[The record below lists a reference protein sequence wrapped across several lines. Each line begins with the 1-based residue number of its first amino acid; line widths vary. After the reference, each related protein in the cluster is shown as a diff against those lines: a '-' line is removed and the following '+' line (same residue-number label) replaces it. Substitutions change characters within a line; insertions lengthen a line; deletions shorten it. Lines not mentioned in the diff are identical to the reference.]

1 MRRLHNNKLFFI
13 PFCVLLVVCCGTA
26 LAQGTDEAERL
37 WGLGEKALEARQYQ
51 QAISYYERS
60 LSMTRKV
67 NNPEGIAANLNGL
80 GAVYEA
86 QGDFGKALSYYL
98 DALKIARQVNNKDLI
113 ATNLFN
119 AGSIY
124 SSDFNQYEK
133 ALPFFEESLK
143 LFKELNNKESIAIVL
158 FNTGKTVQSLGRYE
172 QALPYF
178 TECLN
183 MNRALGNRQGVAANL
198 NLLGNVYAGLGQF
211 DKPMPL
217 YQEALRIN
225 TQLAIPKEI
234 ALTLR
239 NIGDAYSD
247 LLQYDKALPDYEQ
260 ALDIQKKQGLQSDLA
275 ITLTNLGSLYQ
286 ALSQYDKA
294 LAVYGESL
302 KISKEM
308 NNRAGAA
315 TALNNIGHT
324 YASLGRSN
332 EALAYYQQ
340 SLDLEKQLGRRQKA
354 AIVLN
359 NIGMEQFRSG
369 RYEQALANLKEA
381 LGIDR
386 QLNMVHDITLRL
398 NNIGAIYLRQK
409 RYQEAEAAFLERKA
423 LQAKVPNIRLIHPG
437 LEELY
442 LIRKKYGEALALLDG
457 QGRKPTWRSNNTYSL
472 EYYTHYGLALK
483 GLSRYR
489 ESARSLLRAVSISE
503 DMRLQAR
510 EREGFFGG
518 GGYIGRLVPHRAL
531 SAVLAEQSL
540 QGEKPDEQLKAY
552 GKDLAS
558 EAFYFAEL
566 AKARTL
572 LEAMAAS
579 SKQYDDTNLPTGI
592 KTREKTLRAGLA
604 DIDKEWETA
613 YKRGEAE
620 FNRLQRKKDELK
632 RELDAHIAT
641 VRAQY
646 PKYAALNYPQP
657 VPADE
662 LPLKEHEVLLEFS
675 LTDDAGYLFVVKKAG
690 VQSIHRIKISRE
702 ALEQKVRAFMQPLN
716 TGDYTG
722 FSIGKAKELYDLLF
736 SDALAGVKDTER
748 LIIVPDGILGLLP
761 FEALVVKAGTGVRDS
776 LYVGDTWR
784 VAYTQS
790 ASALALTRVLHR
802 REATKQ
808 LFALGNP
815 VYSADDPRYLAYK
828 AGKSQEG
835 VAPKDLVRYAYR
847 GVTVVAKTS
856 PTGADGQEG
865 QEWEE
870 VVYPPLPETEEEVRA
885 IAGLFNT
892 KPQPPDIL
900 LNVQASETNFRK
912 ARLGDYRYIHLATHA
927 DMPGKVR
934 GMTEP
939 FVILGQV
946 ENSNGDDG
954 FLTLSEVLGLRLNAD
969 MVVLSACSTGKG
981 ALVEGEGVANFARA
995 FQYAG
1000 ARSVVVSLWEVASL
1014 PAVEFMKLFYGHL
1027 KAGKKRGEALRL
1039 ARNEIKARYPNPFFW
1054 AVFILHG
1061 DG

>member
-1 MRRLHNNKLFFI
+1 MRRLQNNRVFLLLC
-13 PFCVLLVVCCGTA
+13 CVLLLVICYGNA
-26 LAQGTDEAERL
+26 SAQAADEAERL
-37 WGLGEKALEARQYQ
+37 WGLGEKALDARQYQ

-60 LSMTRKV
+60 LSMTRKA
-67 NNPEGIAANLNGL
+67 NNLEGIAANLNGL
-80 GAVYEA
+80 GAAYEA

-98 DALKIARQVNNKDLI
+98 EALKIARQINNKDLI

-133 ALPFFEESLK
+133 ALPFFEESLRI
-143 LFKELNNKESIAIVL
+143 FKELNNKESAAIVL
-158 FNTGKTVQSLGRYE
+158 FHTGKALQSLGRYE
-172 QALPYF
+172 KALPYF
-178 TECLN
+178 NECLSL
-183 MNRALGNRQGVAANL
+183 NRALGNQQGIAATL
-198 NLLGNVYAGLGQF
+198 DLLGNVYAGLGQF
-211 DKPMPL
+211 DKPLPL

-225 TQLAIPKEI
+225 TRLANQKEI

-239 NIGDAYSD
+239 NIGDAYND
-247 LLQYDKALPDYEQ
+247 LLEYDKALPNYEQ
-260 ALDIQKKQGLQSDLA
+260 ALGIQKKQGLQSDLA

-286 ALSQYDKA
+286 ALSRYDKA

-302 KISKEM
+302 KISKAI

-315 TALNNIGHT
+315 TALNNIGQT
-324 YASLGRSN
+324 YASLGRSD
-332 EALAYYQQ
+332 EALSSYQQ
-340 SLDLEKQLGRRQKA
+340 SLALEKQLGRLQKT

-359 NIGMEQFRSG
+359 NIGMEQFRNG
-369 RYEQALANLKEA
+369 RYEQALANLEKA
-381 LGIDR
+381 LGINR
-386 QLNMVHDITLRL
+386 QLNMVHDVTVRL

-409 RYQEAEAAFLERKA
+409 KYREAERTFLERKE
-423 LQAKVPNIRLIHPG
+423 LQPQVPNIRLIHPG

-442 LIRKKYGEALALLDG
+442 LIHKKYDKALALLDS

-489 ESARSLLRAVSISE
+489 ESAHSLLRAVAISE
-503 DMRLQAR
+503 DMRLQTR
-510 EREGFFGG
+510 KREGFFGG
-518 GGYIGRLVPHRAL
+518 GGYIGRLVPHRTL
-531 SAVLAEQSL
+531 SAVLAEQAL
-540 QGEKPDEQLKAY
+540 QGERPDERFLAY

-566 AKARTL
+566 TKARTL
-572 LEAMAAS
+572 LETMAAAA
-579 SKQYDDTNLPTGI
+579 KQYDDTDLPAEIRTKGQA
-592 KTREKTLRAGLA
+592 LRAGLA
-604 DIDKEWETA
+604 EIDKDWETA
-613 YKRGEAE
+613 YKQGKAE
-620 FNRLQRKKDELK
+620 FSRLQQKKDELK
-632 RELDAHIAT
+632 REVDTYIT
-641 VRAQY
+641 MIRAQY

-675 LTDDAGYLFVVKKAG
+675 LNNDAGYLFVIKKTG
-690 VQSIHRIKISRE
+690 VRSIHRINISRE
-702 ALEQKVRAFMQPLN
+702 ELDQKVRDFMRPLN
-716 TGDYTG
+716 TGDYSG
-722 FSIGKAKELYDLLF
+722 FSVKRAKDLYDLLF
-736 SDALAGVKDTER
+736 SDALADVKDTER

-761 FEALVVKAGTGVRDS
+761 FEALVKRAGTGLRDS
-776 LYVGDTWR
+776 RYVGDTWR
-784 VAYTQS
+784 VSYVQS
-790 ASALALTRVLHR
+790 ASALALTRVLHL

-815 VYSADDPRYLAYK
+815 VYNADDPRYLAYK

-835 VAPKDLVRYAYR
+835 TVPKDLARYAYR
-847 GVTVVAKTS
+847 GVTVVAKNTQMG
-856 PTGADGQEG
+856 TGN

-870 VVYPPLPETEEEVRA
+870 VVYPPLPETEEEVRE
-885 IAGLFNT
+885 IAALFNT
-892 KPQPPDIL
+892 KPEPPDVL

-912 ARLGDYRYIHLATHA
+912 VNLGDYRYIHLATHA

-946 ENSNGDDG
+946 ENRNGDDG
-954 FLTLSEVLGLRLNAD
+954 FLTLTEALGLRLNAD

-981 ALVEGEGVANFARA
+981 ALMEGEGVANFARA

-1000 ARSVVVSLWEVASL
+1000 ARSVVVSLWEVASR
-1014 PAVEFMKLFYGHL
+1014 PAVEYMKLFYGHL
-1027 KAGKKRGEALRL
+1027 KAGKERGEALRL
-1039 ARNEIKARYPNPFFW
+1039 ARNEIKLKYPSPFFW